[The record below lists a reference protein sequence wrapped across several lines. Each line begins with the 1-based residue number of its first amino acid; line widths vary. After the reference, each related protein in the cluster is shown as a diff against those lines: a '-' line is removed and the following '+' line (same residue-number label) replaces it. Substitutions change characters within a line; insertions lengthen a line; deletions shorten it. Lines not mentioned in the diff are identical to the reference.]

1 MIHLVSQSSKANAI
15 AVKKMKST
23 IAMALVANA
32 IYASAQNPS
41 TSSSAAEPSSP
52 PSTVTEYYDDCSTI
66 STITDTSI
74 YTYGGSNSEKKL
86 LTTYT
91 TVYPDTCSTGL
102 EEKTYTITE
111 PCTNPGEGRAAS
123 HLPYG
128 FTETTV
134 TCNVCGPTPVIA
146 TLTTP
151 APVPP
156 IGAVGA
162 GQTPVPAPAAPTAGG
177 SSPAGSLA
185 GSPAGSYP
193 GESSPGNQ
201 SPGGQSPAG
210 SPAGSSPSGSLPGSQ
225 SPGSQS
231 PGSESPAGSYP
242 GEKAPA
248 GQPPAAGG
256 SSPAGNASPAPYPN
270 PNNRYGAA
278 PTGAPSSGYNNPQGS
293 SITPFTGAA
302 SRFSLGISSVIGL
315 VAALGVWIF
324 TL

>member
-1 MIHLVSQSSKANAI
+1 MIHLILQSPKANAI
-15 AVKKMKST
+15 AVKMKST
-23 IAMALVANA
+23 IAMALVAKA

-74 YTYGGSNSEKKL
+74 YTYGGSNSEKL

-156 IGAVGA
+156 VGAVGA

-177 SSPAGSLA
+177 SSPAGS
-185 GSPAGSYP
+185 PAGSYP
-193 GESSPGNQ
+193 G
-201 SPGGQSPAG
+201 G
-210 SPAGSSPSGSLPGSQ
+210 S

-231 PGSESPAGSYP
+231 PGGSPAGNYPGGSVPGSQSPGGESPAGES
-242 GEKAPA
+242 PA

-256 SSPAGNASPAPYPN
+256 SPPAGNPAPAPYPN

-278 PTGAPSSGYNNPQGS
+278 PTGAPSSGHNNPQGS
-293 SITPFTGAA
+293 SITPFTGTA
-302 SRFSLGISSVIGL
+302 SRFSLGISSVVGL